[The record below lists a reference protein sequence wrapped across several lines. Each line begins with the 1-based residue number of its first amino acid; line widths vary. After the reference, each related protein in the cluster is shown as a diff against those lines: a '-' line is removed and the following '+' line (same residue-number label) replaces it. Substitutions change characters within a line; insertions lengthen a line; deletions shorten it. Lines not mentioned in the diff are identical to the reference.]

1 MCIRDRFTKN
11 GSVDGDWGE
20 RVKFPYFYHGEG
32 SESTVYAAW
41 GNEKYEDG
49 TSAQL
54 AYTVHVGVDDGDDV
68 IGGSDFKMFNGR
80 VYFTF
85 TAEEYGHYELFG
97 TNEVLF
103 DKILKFEQYKVL
115 EDGSLQDMG
124 TNFVLQAGDT
134 VICVITYSGLPEEGV
149 MDYMFMQNTWA

>member
-1 MCIRDRFTKN
+1 M
-11 GSVDGDWGE
+11 
-20 RVKFPYFYHGEG
+20 
-32 SESTVYAAW
+32 
-41 GNEKYEDG
+41 
-49 TSAQL
+49 
-54 AYTVHVGVDDGDDV
+54 
-68 IGGSDFKMFNGR
+68 
-80 VYFTF
+80 
-85 TAEEYGHYELFG
+85 
-97 TNEVLF
+97 LF